1 MVDYGN
7 SYLGIRGRVSFAYAG
22 DMLCVFEVYWNMW
35 GILMEKHYC
44 DICEAEMTADEC
56 NNTITVNNLGL
67 QFEYCKECNELV
79 WLALRSKKPKVA
91 LL

>member
-1 MVDYGN
+1 
-7 SYLGIRGRVSFAYAG
+7 
-22 DMLCVFEVYWNMW
+22 
-35 GILMEKHYC
+35 MEKHYC